1 MDPRGQADGGAVLVA
16 LAEDVEQALA
26 SGLRQGD
33 VSELVDDEQADLGE
47 LGLEAESLFSSR
59 ASISSWTRW
68 EAVAKRTERPFWQA
82 ARRRARAMCVL
93 PTPLGPS
100 RITFSQRVMYSPRGE
115 FEDQHLAEHRD
126 GLEVEA
132 FELFDD
138 GEACLLDALL
148 DQAALA
154 CRSAPAPPAG
164 RGTGHD
170 PIPRPRT
177 AAPVSRIPA
186 GRWQPQPLQVML
198 GQDAR
203 GISHGQ
209 RPAEVA

>member
-154 CRSAPAPPAG
+154 VDQLQLHQPGEELDMIQSLG
-164 RGTGHD
+164 RAL
-170 PIPRPRT
+170 PRQFL
-177 AAPVSRIPA
+177 VF
-186 GRWQPQPLQVML
+186 PQEGGSLSL
-198 GQDAR
+198 FR
-203 GISHGQ
+203 
-209 RPAEVA
+209 